1 MARTSRSDWK
11 TCLCEGERR
20 KRVKKLD
27 EKASVLIVDD
37 DANLCETLADIL
49 EEKGYR
55 VAIAHDGPGAI
66 KEVRKQHFD
75 LALIDI
81 VMPGMSGVETLRQIK
96 ATNPRLTTMLITTGH
111 TILEESVSEA
121 IEAGI
126 AGILYKPLDINAI
139 VEMIEGRA
147 EAPGQPNI
155 DLKRYDVHP
164 AALRL
169 VPEMVARKWDILPLR
184 LEDDILVVAMA
195 DPNNLYAIE
204 DVRAVSRREV
214 RVLRAALMDVQ
225 GAINLH
231 YRSSGE
237 IEKELRHILPTAPER
252 LQADERI
259 SADLIAEAPVVR
271 AVNLLISQ
279 AVKDRASDIHVEP
292 QQDHLR
298 VRYRIDGILHDTL
311 SLPLSVHGPMTS
323 RIKVLASMNI
333 AERRRPQDGH
343 FAISVNGTE
352 VDIRVATADTSWGE
366 MTVMRVLD
374 KAMSAMD
381 LPDLGFLPDSMR
393 TYQRIIQSPFGMI
406 LASGPTGSGKTTTLY
421 ASINQLDSK
430 ERNIITI
437 EDPVEY
443 RFANINQMQVNP
455 QANVTFAGG
464 LRATMRLDPDVILVG
479 EIRDRETSSIAI
491 QAALTGHLVLSTVHA
506 NDAVGALFRLMDLG
520 IEPFLITSA
529 MVGIIAQRLVRRVCP
544 HCRVLREVPEEE
556 RVAYEEEI
564 KEERTEFYHGTGCN
578 YCALTGYHGR
588 MGVYEILVM
597 SEEIRR
603 LVLKG
608 ASSDEIK
615 AQAIKEGMATM
626 WRDGMLKVQ
635 AGLTTPR
642 EIMRNVFVIG

>member
-1 MARTSRSDWK
+1 MDKKAR
-11 TCLCEGERR
+11 
-20 KRVKKLD
+20 
-27 EKASVLIVDD
+27 VLIVDD
-37 DANLCETLADIL
+37 DVNLGETLADIL
-49 EEKGYR
+49 EEKGYL
-55 VAIAHDGPGAI
+55 VAVAHDGPGAI
-66 KEVRKQHFD
+66 EEVKGQPFD

-81 VMPGMSGVETLRQIK
+81 VMPGMNGVETLRQIK
-96 ATNPRLTTMLITTGH
+96 AINPRLTTMLITGH
-111 TILEESVSEA
+111 TALEDSVSEA
-121 IEAGI
+121 VKAGV

-139 VEMIEGRA
+139 VEMIESRA
-147 EAPGQPNI
+147 EATGLPRI
-155 DLKRYDVHP
+155 DLKTHKVRP

-169 VPEMVARKWDILPLR
+169 IPEAVARKWDIMPLR
-184 LEDDILVVAMA
+184 IEDDFLVVAMA

-204 DVRAVSRREV
+204 NIRALSRMEV
-214 RVLRAALMDVQ
+214 RILPAALMDVR

-231 YRSSGE
+231 YRAMGE
-237 IEKELRHILPTAPER
+237 IEKELRHILPTASER
-252 LQADERI
+252 VQADERI
-259 SADLIAEAPVVR
+259 SSDLIAQAPIVR
-271 AVNLLISQ
+271 AVNLLVSQ

-292 QQDHLR
+292 QQDRVR
-298 VRYRIDGILHDTL
+298 VRYRIDGILHETL
-311 SLPLSVHGPMTS
+311 SLPLSVHGPMIS
-323 RIKVLASMNI
+323 RVKVLAAMNI

-343 FAISVNGTE
+343 FAVSVDGTD
-352 VDIRVATADTSWGE
+352 VDIRVATADTTWGE
-366 MTVMRVLD
+366 MAVLRVLD
-374 KAMSAMD
+374 KAMSVMD
-381 LPDLGFLPDSMR
+381 LADLGFLPGSLQ
-393 TYQRIIQSPFGMI
+393 TYQRVIQSPFGMV

-443 RFANINQMQVNP
+443 RFANVNQMQVNL

-479 EIRDRETSSIAI
+479 EIRDKETSSIAI

-544 HCRVLREVPEEE
+544 HCRTLREVTEEE
-556 RVAYEEEI
+556 RLAYEMDMGE
-564 KEERTEFYHGTGCN
+564 KRTKFYHGGGCN
-578 YCALTGYHGR
+578 FCALTGYYGR

-603 LVLKG
+603 LVLRG
-608 ASSDEIK
+608 ASTDEIK
-615 AQAIKEGMATM
+615 IQAVKEGMVTM
-626 WRDGMLKVQ
+626 WRDGMMKVKE
-635 AGLTTPR
+635 GLTTPR

>member
-1 MARTSRSDWK
+1 M
-11 TCLCEGERR
+11 
-20 KRVKKLD
+20 
-27 EKASVLIVDD
+27 IVDD

-55 VAIAHDGPGAI
+55 VVVAHDGPQAI
-66 KEVRKQHFD
+66 KEVRGQHFD

-81 VMPGMSGVETLRQIK
+81 VMPGMDGVETLRQIK
-96 ATNPRLTTMLITTGH
+96 TIDPQLTTMLITGH
-111 TILEESVSEA
+111 TALGDSVSEA
-121 IEAGI
+121 IEAGV
-126 AGILYKPLDINAI
+126 AGVLYKPLDINAI
-139 VEMIEGRA
+139 VEMIEARA
-147 EAPGQPNI
+147 EEPGLPRI
-155 DLKRYDVHP
+155 DLKKYEVQP

-169 VPEMVARKWDILPLR
+169 IPEAVARKWDIIPLR
-184 LEDDILVVAMA
+184 IEDYSLVVAMA
-195 DPNNLYAIE
+195 DPDNLYAIE
-204 DVRAVSRREV
+204 DVRALSRMEV
-214 RVLRAALMDVQ
+214 KVLRAALMDVR

-231 YRSSGE
+231 YRAAGE
-237 IEKELRHILPTAPER
+237 IEKELRHIIPIAPER
-252 LQADERI
+252 REVADRI
-259 SADLIAEAPVVR
+259 SSDIIAQAPVVR
-271 AVNLLISQ
+271 AVNLLVSQ

-292 QQDHLR
+292 QQDRLR

-311 SLPLSVHGPMTS
+311 SLPLSVHAPMIS
-323 RIKVLASMNI
+323 RVKVLASMNI

-343 FAISVNGTE
+343 FAISIDGSE
-352 VDIRVATADTSWGE
+352 VDIRVATADTTWGE
-366 MTVMRVLD
+366 MAVLRVLD
-374 KAMSAMD
+374 KSMSIMD
-381 LPDLGFLPDSMR
+381 LADLGFLPDSLK
-393 TYQRIIQSPFGMI
+393 TYQRLIQSPFGMI

-479 EIRDRETSSIAI
+479 EIRDKETSSIAI

-544 HCRVLREVPEEE
+544 HCRALREVPEEE
-556 RVAYEEEI
+556 RMAYE
-564 KEERTEFYHGTGCN
+564 KEMGEKRVRLYHGTGCN

-603 LVLKG
+603 LVLRG
-608 ASSDEIK
+608 ASTDEIK
-615 AQAIKEGMATM
+615 AQAIKEGMVTM

-635 AGLTTPR
+635 AGLITPR
-642 EIMRNVFVIG
+642 EVMRNVFVIG

>member
-1 MARTSRSDWK
+1 
-11 TCLCEGERR
+11 
-20 KRVKKLD
+20 LD
-27 EKASVLIVDD
+27 EKARVLIVDD

-55 VAIAHDGPGAI
+55 VAVAHDGPKAI
-66 KEVRKQHFD
+66 EEVKGQHFD

-81 VMPGMSGVETLRQIK
+81 VMPDMNGVETLRQIK
-96 ATNPRLTTMLITTGH
+96 AMDSQLTTMLITGH
-111 TILEESVSEA
+111 TALGDSISEA
-121 IEAGI
+121 IEAGV
-126 AGILYKPLDINAI
+126 AGVLYKPLDINTI
-139 VEMIEGRA
+139 VELIEGRA
-147 EAPGQPNI
+147 ESTGLPRI
-155 DLKRYDVHP
+155 DLKKYEVQP
-164 AALRL
+164 AALRMI
-169 VPEMVARKWDILPLR
+169 PEAIARKWDIMPLR
-184 LEDDILVVAMA
+184 IEDHFLVVAMA
-195 DPNNLYAIE
+195 DPDNLYAIE
-204 DVRAVSRREV
+204 DIRALSRMEV
-214 RVLRAALMDVQ
+214 KVLRAALMDVR

-231 YRSSGE
+231 YRAAGE
-237 IEKELRHILPTAPER
+237 IEKELRHIIPTAPEWVE
-252 LQADERI
+252 AGDRI
-259 SADLIAEAPVVR
+259 SSDLIAQAPIVR
-271 AVNLLISQ
+271 AVNLLVAQ

-298 VRYRIDGILHDTL
+298 VRYRIDGILNDTL
-311 SLPLSVHGPMTS
+311 SLPLSVHGPMVS
-323 RIKVLASMNI
+323 RVKVLASMNI

-343 FAISVNGTE
+343 FTISADGTD

-366 MTVMRVLD
+366 MAVLRVLD
-374 KAMSAMD
+374 KSMSVMG
-381 LPDLGFLPDSMR
+381 LPELGFLPDSLK
-393 TYQRIIQSPFGMI
+393 TYQRLIRSPFGMI

-455 QANVTFAGG
+455 QADITFARG

-479 EIRDRETSSIAI
+479 EIRDKETASIAI

-520 IEPFLITSA
+520 IESFLITSA
-529 MVGIIAQRLVRRVCP
+529 MVGIIAQRLVRRICP
-544 HCRVLREVPEEE
+544 HCRALREVPEEE
-556 RVAYEEEI
+556 RMAYERETGE
-564 KEERTEFYHGTGCN
+564 KRTRFYHGTGCN

-588 MGVYEILVM
+588 MGVYEIMVI

-608 ASSDEIK
+608 ASADVIK
-615 AQAIKEGMATM
+615 AQAIKEGMITM

-635 AGLTTPR
+635 AGHTTPR
-642 EIMRNVFVIG
+642 EVLRNVFAIG

>member
-1 MARTSRSDWK
+1 
-11 TCLCEGERR
+11 
-20 KRVKKLD
+20 LD

-37 DANLCETLADIL
+37 DANMCETLADIL
-49 EEKGYR
+49 EEKDYR
-55 VAIAHDGPGAI
+55 VAVAHDGPQAI
-66 KEVRKQHFD
+66 EDVKGQHFD

-81 VMPGMSGVETLRQIK
+81 VMPGMNGVETLRQIK
-96 ATNPRLTTMLITTGH
+96 AIDPQLTTMLITGH
-111 TILEESVSEA
+111 TALGESVSEA
-121 IEAGI
+121 IEAGV
-126 AGILYKPLDINAI
+126 AGVLYKPLDINAI

-147 EAPGQPNI
+147 EGTDQFRI
-155 DLKRYDVHP
+155 DLGKYEVQP
-164 AALRL
+164 AALRII
-169 VPEMVARKWDILPLR
+169 PEAVARKWDIMPLR
-184 LEDDILVVAMA
+184 IEDHFLVVAMA
-195 DPNNLYAIE
+195 DPDNLYALE
-204 DVRAVSRREV
+204 DIRALSRMEV
-214 RVLRAALMDVQ
+214 KALRTALMDVR

-231 YRSSGE
+231 YRAAGE
-237 IEKELRHILPTAPER
+237 IEKELRHIIPTAPER
-252 LQADERI
+252 VEAGERI
-259 SADLIAEAPVVR
+259 SSDLIAQAPVVR
-271 AVNLLISQ
+271 AVNLLVAQ

-298 VRYRIDGILHDTL
+298 VRYRIDGILNDTL
-311 SLPLSVHGPMTS
+311 SLPLSVHGPMVS
-323 RIKVLASMNI
+323 RVKVLASMNI

-343 FAISVNGTE
+343 FTISVDGTD

-366 MTVMRVLD
+366 MAVLRVLD
-374 KAMSAMD
+374 KSMSVMG
-381 LPDLGFLPDSMR
+381 LPELGFLPDSLK
-393 TYQRIIQSPFGMI
+393 TYQRLIQSPFGML

-455 QANVTFAGG
+455 QANITFARG

-479 EIRDRETSSIAI
+479 EIRDKETASIAI

-544 HCRVLREVPEEE
+544 HCRALREVPEEE
-556 RVAYEEEI
+556 CMAYERETGE
-564 KEERTEFYHGTGCN
+564 KRTRFYHGTGCN

-588 MGVYEILVM
+588 MGVYEIM
-597 SEEIRR
+597 MISEEIRR

-608 ASSDEIK
+608 ASADVIK
-615 AQAIKEGMATM
+615 DQATKEGMTTM

-635 AGLTTPR
+635 AGHTTPR
-642 EIMRNVFVIG
+642 EVLRNVFAIG

>member
-1 MARTSRSDWK
+1 M
-11 TCLCEGERR
+11 
-20 KRVKKLD
+20 D

-37 DANLCETLADIL
+37 DANMCETLADIL
-49 EEKGYR
+49 EEKDYR
-55 VAIAHDGPGAI
+55 VAVAHDGPQAI
-66 KEVRKQHFD
+66 EDVKGQHFD

-81 VMPGMSGVETLRQIK
+81 VMPGMNGVETLRQIK
-96 ATNPRLTTMLITTGH
+96 AIDPQLTTMLITGH
-111 TILEESVSEA
+111 TALGESVSEA
-121 IEAGI
+121 IEAGV
-126 AGILYKPLDINAI
+126 AGVLYKPLDINAI

-147 EAPGQPNI
+147 EGTDQFRI
-155 DLKRYDVHP
+155 DLGKYEVQP
-164 AALRL
+164 AALRII
-169 VPEMVARKWDILPLR
+169 PEAVARKWDIMPLR
-184 LEDDILVVAMA
+184 IEDHFLVVAMA
-195 DPNNLYAIE
+195 DPDNLYALE
-204 DVRAVSRREV
+204 DIRALSRMEV
-214 RVLRAALMDVQ
+214 KALRTALMDVR

-231 YRSSGE
+231 YRAAGE
-237 IEKELRHILPTAPER
+237 IEKELRHIIPTAPER
-252 LQADERI
+252 VEAGERI
-259 SADLIAEAPVVR
+259 SSDLIAQAPVVR
-271 AVNLLISQ
+271 AVNLLVAQ

-298 VRYRIDGILHDTL
+298 VRYRIDGILNDTL
-311 SLPLSVHGPMTS
+311 SLPLSVHGPMVS
-323 RIKVLASMNI
+323 RVKVLASMNI

-343 FAISVNGTE
+343 FTISVDGTD

-366 MTVMRVLD
+366 MAVLRVLD
-374 KAMSAMD
+374 KSMSVMG
-381 LPDLGFLPDSMR
+381 LPELGFLPDSLK
-393 TYQRIIQSPFGMI
+393 TYQRLIQSPFGML

-455 QANVTFAGG
+455 QANITFARG

-479 EIRDRETSSIAI
+479 EIRDKETASIAI

-544 HCRVLREVPEEE
+544 HCRALREVPEEE
-556 RVAYEEEI
+556 CMAYERETGE
-564 KEERTEFYHGTGCN
+564 KRTRFYHGTGCN

-588 MGVYEILVM
+588 MGVYEIM
-597 SEEIRR
+597 MISEEIRR

-608 ASSDEIK
+608 ASADVIK
-615 AQAIKEGMATM
+615 AQAIKEGMTTM

-635 AGLTTPR
+635 AGHTTPR
-642 EIMRNVFVIG
+642 EVLRNVFAIG

>member
-1 MARTSRSDWK
+1 M
-11 TCLCEGERR
+11 
-20 KRVKKLD
+20 D
-27 EKASVLIVDD
+27 EKASILLVDD
-37 DANLCETLADIL
+37 DVNLCGTLADIL

-55 VAIAHDGPGAI
+55 VAVAHDGLQAI
-66 KEVRKQHFD
+66 EEVQGQHFD

-81 VMPGMSGVETLRQIK
+81 VMPGMNGVEALRQIK
-96 ATNPRLTTMLITTGH
+96 AIDSRLTTMLITGH
-111 TILEESVSEA
+111 TTLGESASEA
-121 IEAGI
+121 IEAGV

-139 VEMIEGRA
+139 VEMIEGRT
-147 EAPGQPNI
+147 EEPDLLRV
-155 DLKRYDVHP
+155 DLKKYRIQP

-169 VPEMVARKWDILPLR
+169 IPEAVARKWDIIPLR
-184 LEDDILVVAMA
+184 IEDDSLVVAMA
-195 DPNNLYAIE
+195 DPDNLYAIE
-204 DVRAVSRREV
+204 DVRALSRMEV
-214 RVLRAALMDVQ
+214 KVLRAALMDVR

-231 YRSSGE
+231 YRAAGE
-237 IEKELRHILPTAPER
+237 IEKELRHIISITPER
-252 LQADERI
+252 VDADARI
-259 SADLIAEAPVVR
+259 SSEVIAQAPIVR
-271 AVNLLISQ
+271 AVNLLVNQ
-279 AVKDRASDIHVEP
+279 AVKDRASDIHIEP
-292 QQDHLR
+292 QQDHVR

-311 SLPLSVHGPMTS
+311 SLPLSVHGPLIS
-323 RIKVLASMNI
+323 RVKVLASMNI

-343 FAISVNGTE
+343 FAISVDGTE

-366 MTVMRVLD
+366 MAVLRVLD
-374 KAMSAMD
+374 KSMSVMD
-381 LPDLGFLPDSMR
+381 LPELGFLPDSLK
-393 TYQRIIQSPFGMI
+393 TYQRLIQSPFGMI

-437 EDPVEY
+437 EDPIEY

-479 EIRDRETSSIAI
+479 EIRDGETAGIAI

-544 HCRVLREVPEEE
+544 HCRALREVSEEE
-556 RVAYEEEI
+556 RLAYEGEMG
-564 KEERTEFYHGTGCN
+564 ERRTKFYHGTGCN
-578 YCALTGYHGR
+578 FCALTGYHGR

-597 SEEIRR
+597 SQEIRR

-608 ASSDEIK
+608 ASADAIK
-615 AQAIKEGMATM
+615 DQVIKEGMVTM

-642 EIMRNVFVIG
+642 EILRNVFAIG

>member
-1 MARTSRSDWK
+1 M
-11 TCLCEGERR
+11 
-20 KRVKKLD
+20 
-27 EKASVLIVDD
+27 IVDD

-55 VAIAHDGPGAI
+55 VAVAHDGPKAI
-66 KEVRKQHFD
+66 EEVKGQHFD
-75 LALIDI
+75 LVLIDI
-81 VMPGMSGVETLRQIK
+81 VMPGMNGVEALRRIK
-96 ATNPRLTTMLITTGH
+96 AVAPRLTTMLITGH
-111 TILEESVSEA
+111 TALGDSVSEA
-121 IEAGI
+121 IEAGVD
-126 AGILYKPLDINAI
+126 GVLYKPLNINAI

-147 EAPGQPNI
+147 DAVGLPRI
-155 DLKRYDVHP
+155 DLKRYKVQP

-169 VPEMVARKWDILPLR
+169 IPEAVARKWDIMPLR
-184 LEDDILVVAMA
+184 IEEDFLVVAMA

-204 DVRAVSRREV
+204 DIRALSRMELK
-214 RVLRAALMDVQ
+214 VLRAALMDVR

-231 YRSSGE
+231 YRAAGE
-237 IEKELRHILPTAPER
+237 IEKQLRHIIPTVAPE
-252 LQADERI
+252 QMEVDDRI
-259 SADLIAEAPVVR
+259 SSDLIAQAPVVR
-271 AVNLLISQ
+271 AVNLLVAQ

-311 SLPLSVHGPMTS
+311 SLPLNVHGPMIS
-323 RIKVLASMNI
+323 RVKVLASMNI

-343 FAISVNGTE
+343 FAISVDGTE

-366 MTVMRVLD
+366 MAVLRVLD
-374 KAMSAMD
+374 KSMSVMD
-381 LPDLGFLPDSMR
+381 LPDLGFLPDSLK
-393 TYQRIIQSPFGMI
+393 TYQRLIQSPFGMI

-455 QANVTFAGG
+455 QANITFARG

-479 EIRDRETSSIAI
+479 EIRDGETASIAI

-520 IEPFLITSA
+520 VEPFLITSA

-544 HCRVLREVPEEE
+544 HCRALREVPEEE
-556 RVAYEEEI
+556 RMAYE
-564 KEERTEFYHGTGCN
+564 KEMGEKRTKFYHGTGCN
-578 YCALTGYHGR
+578 FCALTGYHGR

-608 ASSDEIK
+608 ASTDVIK
-615 AQAIKEGMATM
+615 TQAVKEGMATM
-626 WRDGMLKVQ
+626 WRDGMMKVQ
-635 AGLTTPR
+635 AGLITPR
-642 EIMRNVFVIG
+642 EVLRNVFVIG

>member
-1 MARTSRSDWK
+1 LK
-11 TCLCEGERR
+11 
-20 KRVKKLD
+20 

-49 EEKGYR
+49 EEKEYR
-55 VAIAHDGPGAI
+55 VVVAHDGPQAI
-66 KEVRKQHFD
+66 KEVKGQHFD

-81 VMPGMSGVETLRQIK
+81 VMPVMGGVETLQQIK
-96 ATNPRLTTMLITTGH
+96 TIDPQLTTMLITGH
-111 TILEESVSEA
+111 TALGDSVSEA
-121 IEAGI
+121 IEAGV
-126 AGILYKPLDINAI
+126 AGVLYKPLDINAI
-139 VEMIEGRA
+139 VEMIEGRV
-147 EAPGQPNI
+147 EEPGLPRI
-155 DLKRYDVHP
+155 DFRRYEVQP

-169 VPEMVARKWDILPLR
+169 IPEAVARKWDILPLR
-184 LEDDILVVAMA
+184 IEGDILVVAMA

-204 DVRAVSRREV
+204 DIRALSRMEV
-214 RVLRAALMDVQ
+214 KVLRVALMDVR

-231 YRSSGE
+231 YRAAGE
-237 IEKELRHILPTAPER
+237 IEKELSHIIPIAPE
-252 LQADERI
+252 QVEADARI
-259 SADLIAEAPVVR
+259 SSEVIAQAPVVR
-271 AVNLLISQ
+271 AVNLLVGQ

-292 QQDHLR
+292 QQDHVR

-311 SLPLSVHGPMTS
+311 SLPLSVHGPLVS
-323 RIKVLASMNI
+323 RVKVLASMNI

-343 FAISVNGTE
+343 FAMSVDGTE

-366 MTVMRVLD
+366 MAVLRVLD
-374 KAMSAMD
+374 KSMSVMD
-381 LPDLGFLPDSMR
+381 LPDLGFLPDSLQV
-393 TYQRIIQSPFGMI
+393 YQRLIQSPFGMI
-406 LASGPTGSGKTTTLY
+406 LAAGPTGSGKTTTLY

-430 ERNIITI
+430 QNKIITI

-455 QANVTFAGG
+455 QANVTFARG

-479 EIRDRETSSIAI
+479 EIRDKETASIAI

-520 IEPFLITSA
+520 VEPFLITSA

-544 HCRVLREVPEEE
+544 HCRTLREVPEEE
-556 RVAYEEEI
+556 RLAYE
-564 KEERTEFYHGTGCN
+564 KEMGEKRTKFYHGTGCN

-588 MGVYEILVM
+588 MGAYEILLM

-603 LVLKG
+603 LVLRG
-608 ASSDEIK
+608 ASTDEIK
-615 AQAIKEGMATM
+615 AQAIKEGMVTM

-642 EIMRNVFVIG
+642 EVMRNVFVIG

>member
-1 MARTSRSDWK
+1 MDKKAR
-11 TCLCEGERR
+11 
-20 KRVKKLD
+20 
-27 EKASVLIVDD
+27 VLIVDD
-37 DANLCETLADIL
+37 DVNLGETLADIL
-49 EEKGYR
+49 EEKGYL
-55 VAIAHDGPGAI
+55 VAVAHDGPGAI
-66 KEVRKQHFD
+66 EEVKGQPFD

-81 VMPGMSGVETLRQIK
+81 VMPGMNGVETLRQIK
-96 ATNPRLTTMLITTGH
+96 AINPRLTTMLITGH
-111 TILEESVSEA
+111 TALEDSVSEA
-121 IEAGI
+121 VKAGV

-139 VEMIEGRA
+139 VEMIESRA
-147 EAPGQPNI
+147 EATGLPRI
-155 DLKRYDVHP
+155 DLKTHKVRP

-169 VPEMVARKWDILPLR
+169 IPEAVARKWDIMPLR
-184 LEDDILVVAMA
+184 IEDDFLVVAMA

-204 DVRAVSRREV
+204 NIRALSRMEV
-214 RVLRAALMDVQ
+214 RILPAALMDVR

-231 YRSSGE
+231 YRAMGE
-237 IEKELRHILPTAPER
+237 IEKELRHILPTASER
-252 LQADERI
+252 VQADERI
-259 SADLIAEAPVVR
+259 SSDLIAQAPIVR
-271 AVNLLISQ
+271 AVNLLVSQ

-292 QQDHLR
+292 QQDRVR
-298 VRYRIDGILHDTL
+298 VRYRIDGILHETL
-311 SLPLSVHGPMTS
+311 SLPLSVHGPMIS
-323 RIKVLASMNI
+323 RVKVLAAMNI

-343 FAISVNGTE
+343 FAVSVDGTD
-352 VDIRVATADTSWGE
+352 VDIRVATADTTWGE
-366 MTVMRVLD
+366 MAVLRVLD
-374 KAMSAMD
+374 KAMSVMD
-381 LPDLGFLPDSMR
+381 LADLGFLPGSLQ
-393 TYQRIIQSPFGMI
+393 TYQRVIQSPFGMV

-443 RFANINQMQVNP
+443 RFANVNQMQVNL

-479 EIRDRETSSIAI
+479 EIRDKETSSIAI

-544 HCRVLREVPEEE
+544 HCRTLREVTEEE
-556 RVAYEEEI
+556 RLAYEMDMGE
-564 KEERTEFYHGTGCN
+564 KRTKFYHGGGCN
-578 YCALTGYHGR
+578 FCALTGYYGR

-603 LVLKG
+603 LVLRG
-608 ASSDEIK
+608 ASTDEIK
-615 AQAIKEGMATM
+615 NQAVKEGMVTM
-626 WRDGMLKVQ
+626 WRDGMMKVKE
-635 AGLTTPR
+635 GLTTPR

>member
-1 MARTSRSDWK
+1 
-11 TCLCEGERR
+11 
-20 KRVKKLD
+20 
-27 EKASVLIVDD
+27 LIVDD

-49 EEKGYR
+49 EEKEYR
-55 VAIAHDGPGAI
+55 VAVAHDGPQAI
-66 KEVRKQHFD
+66 EEVKGQHFD

-81 VMPGMSGVETLRQIK
+81 VMPGMNGVETLRQIK
-96 ATNPRLTTMLITTGH
+96 AIDPQLTTMLITGH
-111 TILEESVSEA
+111 TALGESVSEA
-121 IEAGI
+121 IEAGV
-126 AGILYKPLDINAI
+126 AGVLYKPLDINTI
-139 VEMIEGRA
+139 VELIEGRA
-147 EAPGQPNI
+147 EAPGLPRI
-155 DLKRYDVHP
+155 DLRKYEVQP
-164 AALRL
+164 AALRMI
-169 VPEMVARKWDILPLR
+169 PEAVARKWDIMPLR
-184 LEDDILVVAMA
+184 IEDHFLVVAMA
-195 DPNNLYAIE
+195 DPDNLYALE
-204 DVRAVSRREV
+204 DIRALSRMEV
-214 RVLRAALMDVQ
+214 KALRTALMDVR

-231 YRSSGE
+231 YRAAGE
-237 IEKELRHILPTAPER
+237 IEKELRHIIPTAPER
-252 LQADERI
+252 VEAGDRI
-259 SADLIAEAPVVR
+259 SSDLIAQAPVVR
-271 AVNLLISQ
+271 AVNLLVAQ

-298 VRYRIDGILHDTL
+298 VRYRIDGILNDTL
-311 SLPLSVHGPMTS
+311 SLPLSVHGPMVS
-323 RIKVLASMNI
+323 RVKVLASMNI

-343 FAISVNGTE
+343 FTISVDGTD

-366 MTVMRVLD
+366 MAVLRVLD
-374 KAMSAMD
+374 KSMSVMG
-381 LPDLGFLPDSMR
+381 LPELGFLPDSLK
-393 TYQRIIQSPFGMI
+393 TYQRLIQSPFGML

-455 QANVTFAGG
+455 QANITFARG

-479 EIRDRETSSIAI
+479 EIRDKETASIAI

-544 HCRVLREVPEEE
+544 HCRALREVPEEE
-556 RVAYEEEI
+556 CMAYERETGE
-564 KEERTEFYHGTGCN
+564 KRTRFYHGTGCN

-588 MGVYEILVM
+588 MGVYEIMVI

-608 ASSDEIK
+608 ASADAIK
-615 AQAIKEGMATM
+615 AQAIKEGMMTM
-626 WRDGMLKVQ
+626 WHDGMLKVQ
-635 AGLTTPR
+635 AGHTTPR
-642 EIMRNVFVIG
+642 EVLRNVFAIG

>member
-1 MARTSRSDWK
+1 M
-11 TCLCEGERR
+11 
-20 KRVKKLD
+20 D

-49 EEKGYR
+49 EEKGCR
-55 VAIAHDGPGAI
+55 VVVAYDGTNAI
-66 KEVRKQHFD
+66 KEVKGQHFD

-81 VMPGMSGVETLRQIK
+81 VMPGMNGVEALRQIK
-96 ATNPRLTTMLITTGH
+96 AIDPQLTTMLTTGH
-111 TILEESVSEA
+111 TALDDSVSEA
-121 IEAGI
+121 IEAGV
-126 AGILYKPLDINAI
+126 AGVLYKPLDINAI
-139 VEMIEGRA
+139 VEMIEGRT
-147 EAPGQPNI
+147 ETPGLPRI
-155 DLKRYDVHP
+155 DLKRYKVQP

-169 VPEMVARKWDILPLR
+169 IPEAIARKWDIMPLR
-184 LEDDILVVAMA
+184 IEDNFLIVAMA

-204 DVRAVSRREV
+204 DIRALSRMEV
-214 RVLRAALMDVQ
+214 KILRAALMDVR

-231 YRSSGE
+231 YRAAGE
-237 IEKELRHILPTAPER
+237 IEKELRHILPTAVEWVE
-252 LQADERI
+252 ADERI
-259 SADLIAEAPVVR
+259 SSDFIAQAPVVR
-271 AVNLLISQ
+271 AVNLLVSQ
-279 AVKDRASDIHVEP
+279 AVKDRASDIHIEP

-311 SLPLSVHGPMTS
+311 SLPLSVHGSMVS
-323 RIKVLASMNI
+323 RVKVLASMNI

-343 FAISVNGTE
+343 FAISVDGTE

-366 MTVMRVLD
+366 MAVLRVLD
-374 KAMSAMD
+374 KSMSVMD
-381 LPDLGFLPDSMR
+381 LPELGFLPDSLK
-393 TYQRIIQSPFGMI
+393 TYQRLIQSPFGMI
-406 LASGPTGSGKTTTLY
+406 LAAGPTGSGKTTTLY

-455 QANVTFAGG
+455 QANITFARG

-479 EIRDRETSSIAI
+479 EIRDKETASIAI
-491 QAALTGHLVLSTVHA
+491 QAALTGHLVLSSVHA

-544 HCRVLREVPEEE
+544 HCRTLREVPEEE
-556 RVAYEEEI
+556 RLIYE
-564 KEERTEFYHGTGCN
+564 KEMGEKRAKFYHGTGCN

-588 MGVYEILVM
+588 MGVYEVLVM
-597 SEEIRR
+597 SQEIRR
-603 LVLKG
+603 LVLTG
-608 ASSDEIK
+608 ASTDEIK
-615 AQAIKEGMATM
+615 DQVIKEGMVTM

-635 AGLTTPR
+635 AGHTTPR
-642 EIMRNVFVIG
+642 EILRNVFAIG

>member
-1 MARTSRSDWK
+1 M
-11 TCLCEGERR
+11 
-20 KRVKKLD
+20 D

-49 EEKGYR
+49 EEKEYR
-55 VAIAHDGPGAI
+55 VAVAHDGPQAI
-66 KEVRKQHFD
+66 EEVKGQHFD

-81 VMPGMSGVETLRQIK
+81 VMPGMNGVETLRQIK
-96 ATNPRLTTMLITTGH
+96 AIDPQLTTMLITGH
-111 TILEESVSEA
+111 TALGESVSEA
-121 IEAGI
+121 IEAGV
-126 AGILYKPLDINAI
+126 AGVLYKPLDINTI
-139 VEMIEGRA
+139 VELIEGRA
-147 EAPGQPNI
+147 EAPGLPRI
-155 DLKRYDVHP
+155 DLRKYEVQP
-164 AALRL
+164 AALRMI
-169 VPEMVARKWDILPLR
+169 PEAVARKWDIMPLR
-184 LEDDILVVAMA
+184 IEDHFLVVAMA
-195 DPNNLYAIE
+195 DPDNLYAIE
-204 DVRAVSRREV
+204 DIRALSRMEV
-214 RVLRAALMDVQ
+214 KALRTALMDVR

-231 YRSSGE
+231 YRAAGE
-237 IEKELRHILPTAPER
+237 IEKELRHIIPTAPER
-252 LQADERI
+252 VEAGDRI
-259 SADLIAEAPVVR
+259 SSDLIAQAPIVR
-271 AVNLLISQ
+271 AVNLLVAQ

-298 VRYRIDGILHDTL
+298 VRYRIDGILNDTL
-311 SLPLSVHGPMTS
+311 SLPLSVHGPMVS
-323 RIKVLASMNI
+323 RVKVLASMNI

-343 FAISVNGTE
+343 FTISVDGTD

-366 MTVMRVLD
+366 MAVLRVLD
-374 KAMSAMD
+374 KSMSVMG
-381 LPDLGFLPDSMR
+381 LPELGFLPDSLK
-393 TYQRIIQSPFGMI
+393 TYQRLIQSPFGML

-455 QANVTFAGG
+455 QANITFARG

-479 EIRDRETSSIAI
+479 EIRDKETASIAI

-544 HCRVLREVPEEE
+544 HCRALREVPEEE
-556 RVAYEEEI
+556 CMAYERETGE
-564 KEERTEFYHGTGCN
+564 KRTRFYHGTGCN

-588 MGVYEILVM
+588 MGVYEIMVI

-608 ASSDEIK
+608 ASADAIK
-615 AQAIKEGMATM
+615 AQAIKEGMMTM
-626 WRDGMLKVQ
+626 WHDGMLKVQ
-635 AGLTTPR
+635 AGHTTPR
-642 EIMRNVFVIG
+642 EVLRNVFAIG

>member
-1 MARTSRSDWK
+1 
-11 TCLCEGERR
+11 
-20 KRVKKLD
+20 LD

-37 DANLCETLADIL
+37 DVNLCETLADIL
-49 EEKGYR
+49 EETGYR
-55 VAIAHDGPGAI
+55 VAVAHDGPKAI
-66 KEVRKQHFD
+66 EEVKGQHFD

-81 VMPGMSGVETLRQIK
+81 VMPDMNGVETLRRIK
-96 ATNPRLTTMLITTGH
+96 AIAPRLTTMLITGH
-111 TILEESVSEA
+111 TALGDSVSEA
-121 IEAGI
+121 IEVGVD
-126 AGILYKPLDINAI
+126 GVLYKPLDINAI

-147 EAPGQPNI
+147 EAPGLPRI
-155 DLKRYDVHP
+155 DLKRYKVQP
-164 AALRL
+164 GALRL
-169 VPEMVARKWDILPLR
+169 IPEAVARKWDIMPLR
-184 LEDDILVVAMA
+184 IEDNVLVVAMA
-195 DPNNLYAIE
+195 DPSNLYAIE
-204 DVRAVSRREV
+204 DLRALSRMEV
-214 RVLRAALMDVQ
+214 KVLRAALMDVR

-231 YRSSGE
+231 YRAAGE
-237 IEKELRHILPTAPER
+237 IEKEIRHIIPTVVPER
-252 LQADERI
+252 VEEADRI
-259 SADLIAEAPVVR
+259 SSDLIAQAPVVR

-298 VRYRIDGILHDTL
+298 IRYRIDGILHDTL
-311 SLPLSVHGPMTS
+311 SLPLSVHGPLVS
-323 RIKVLASMNI
+323 RVKVLASMNI

-343 FAISVNGTE
+343 FTISADGTE

-366 MTVMRVLD
+366 MAVLRVLD
-374 KAMSAMD
+374 KSMSVMG
-381 LPDLGFLPDSMR
+381 LSELGFLPDSLK
-393 TYQRIIQSPFGMI
+393 TYQRLIQSPFGMI

-443 RFANINQMQVNP
+443 RFNNINQMQVNP
-455 QANVTFAGG
+455 QANITFARG

-479 EIRDRETSSIAI
+479 EIRDRETASIAI

-544 HCRVLREVPEEE
+544 HCRALHEVPEEE
-556 RVAYEEEI
+556 RVAYEREMGE
-564 KEERTEFYHGTGCN
+564 KRTRFHHGTGCN
-578 YCALTGYHGR
+578 FCALTGYHGR

-603 LVLKG
+603 LVLRG
-608 ASSDEIK
+608 ASTDEIK
-615 AQAIKEGMATM
+615 AQAITEGMVTM
-626 WRDGMLKVQ
+626 WRDGMLKVKE
-635 AGLTTPR
+635 GLTTPR
-642 EIMRNVFVIG
+642 EVMRNVFVIG